1 MPSVEREGA
10 RLHYEV
16 HGEGPAVV
24 LAHGAGGNALAWWQ
38 QVPVFARW
46 FRVISFD
53 HRGFARSPCP
63 PERVHP
69 RHFVGDLEAILEDAR
84 ADDVALVCQ
93 SMGGWTG
100 LPFALAHPERVRA
113 LVLCGTPGGFV
124 TERLARELPG
134 IGERARSRG
143 VAEMA
148 LGDRFRRD
156 APALAFLYR
165 QLNELNPP
173 DTAASMAARL
183 FEVVVR
189 AEQLAG
195 WRTPTLLMA
204 GSDDAFFSPAVME
217 DLAARIPGARLHA
230 MPGIGHST
238 YFEAA
243 EEFNRVVLEF
253 LRAHSERR
261 PAAAVRV

>member
-1 MPSVEREGA
+1 MPSVAREGA

-24 LAHGAGGNALAWWQ
+24 LAHGAGGNAIAWWQ
-38 QVPVFARW
+38 QVPVFARS
-46 FRVISFD
+46 FRVIAFD

-63 PERVHP
+63 PEHVHP
-69 RHFVGDLEAILEDAR
+69 RHFVGDLEAILAAER
-84 ADDVALVCQ
+84 VGDVALVCQ

-100 LPFALAHPERVRA
+100 LPFALAHPERMRA

-124 TERLARELPG
+124 TERLARELPA
-134 IGERARSRG
+134 IGERARKSG
-143 VAEMA
+143 VAGMA
-148 LGDRFRRD
+148 LGERFRRD
-156 APALAFLYR
+156 EPARAFLYQ

-173 DTAASMAARL
+173 ETTTAMVGRL
-183 FEVVVR
+183 FEVQVR

-195 WRTPTLLMA
+195 WRTPTLLVA
-204 GSDDAFFSPAVME
+204 GSDDAFFSPAVMQ

-238 YFEAA
+238 YFEAP

-253 LRAHSERR
+253 LRAHPEPPR
-261 PAAAVRV
+261 